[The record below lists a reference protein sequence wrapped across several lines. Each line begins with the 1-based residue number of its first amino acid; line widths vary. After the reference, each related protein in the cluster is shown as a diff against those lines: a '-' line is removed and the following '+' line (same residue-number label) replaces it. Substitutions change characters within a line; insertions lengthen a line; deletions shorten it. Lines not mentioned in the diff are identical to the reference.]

1 MTTQARE
8 LRRACGKACLVAAS
22 SRVVVVKED
31 GHSFHGRVSLY
42 CIYRRLIDGMKGW
55 RAGGRASER
64 ARENERTGRPASG
77 VCCLCDVRREGE
89 GVGIQGRQ
97 GQGMGF
103 FSSDRY
109 DSWRA
114 S

>member
-1 MTTQARE
+1 MTTQGRE

-64 ARENERTGRPASG
+64 ERMNEQAGRPVVSA
-77 VCCLCDVRREGE
+77 VCV
-89 GVGIQGRQ
+89 
-97 GQGMGF
+97 M
-103 FSSDRY
+103 
-109 DSWRA
+109 
-114 S
+114 